1 MRPLLMHRDRD
12 FDPQQ
17 ELPRNAQALTRDL
30 GLEVLLGAMSND
42 DAFLRAVARGAL
54 LSAPR
59 ADGDTILY
67 RQAILRDCLQ
77 NPTVVRQIYDLAV
90 ETIEEKKKH
99 YLGAFGTYPSSI
111 LYHSMEALQM
121 LMGMLK
127 RLRGI
132 ARAHAQR
139 FTSEGFTVLFD
150 LLERE
155 LSDEYLACIQGH
167 LSALRF
173 RDGILMSAALGKG
186 NEGTDYVLRR
196 SPGKGHGWLRR
207 FLGVGPP
214 AYTFRIAER
223 DEAGARALSH
233 LKDRGIH
240 LVANAL
246 AQSTD
251 HILGFFEALR
261 AELAFYVGCLNL
273 HARLASR
280 GEPTCFPQPEP
291 AGGRRL
297 RFSGLYDVSLA
308 LSMDRR
314 LVGNAVDCDGKS
326 LVVITGANQGGKSSF
341 LRGLGLAQLMMQC
354 GMFVGAESFAAE
366 LCPALYTHFKREE
379 DATMK
384 SGKLDEELARM
395 SEIVDDLAPNSLVL
409 FNESFSATNEREGS
423 EIARQIVRA
432 LLEGGV
438 KVFFVT
444 HLYDFA
450 QDFFNRKLEAAL
462 FLRAERQADGT
473 RTFRLV
479 EGEPLE
485 TSHGGDLYREV
496 FASARSEETS
506 AFSLQGVP

>member
-12 FDPQQ
+12 LDPKQ
-17 ELPRNAQALTRDL
+17 ELPRNAPDLRKDL
-30 GLEVLLGAMSND
+30 GLDVLLDAMSNG
-42 DAFLRAVARGAL
+42 DAFLEEVAQRAL

-59 ADGDTILY
+59 NEVSTILY
-67 RQAILRDCLQ
+67 RQAILADCLQ

-99 YLGAFGTYPSSI
+99 YLGAFGNYPSSI

-121 LMGMLK
+121 LMGMLQ

-132 ARAHAQR
+132 AEAHADR
-139 FTSEGFTVLFD
+139 FTSEGFTALLA

-155 LSDEYLACIQGH
+155 LSAEYFACIQSH
-167 LSALRF
+167 LAALKF
-173 RDGILMSAALGKG
+173 RQGVLMSAALGKG
-186 NEGTDYVLRR
+186 NEGTDYVLRK
-196 SPGKGHGWLRR
+196 SLGKGRGWLKRLFGR
-207 FLGVGPP
+207 GPP

-273 HARLASR
+273 HARLASK

-291 AGGRRL
+291 TGGRRL

-314 LVGNAVDCDGKS
+314 LVGNAVDADGKC
-326 LVVITGANQGGKSSF
+326 LVVLTGANQGGKSSF
-341 LRGLGLAQLMMQC
+341 LRGIGLAQLMMQC
-354 GMFVGAESFAAE
+354 GLFVGAESFAAE
-366 LCPALYTHFKREE
+366 VCPALFTHYRREE
-379 DATMK
+379 DATLT
-384 SGKLDEELARM
+384 SGKLDEELGRM
-395 SEIVDDLAPNSLVL
+395 SEIVDDLGPNSMVL
-409 FNESFSATNEREGS
+409 LNESFSATNEREGS
-423 EIARQIVRA
+423 EIATQIVRA
-432 LLEGGV
+432 LVEGGV

-444 HLYDFA
+444 HLYEFA
-450 QDFFNRKLEAAL
+450 HGFFNRKLEAAL

-496 FASARSEETS
+496 FATARSEETS
-506 AFSLQGVP
+506 AFSLQCVP